1 MVAPASWG
9 QNMRNAVRGLCRR
22 LAGQILFFGVTLA
35 AAGAVHA
42 AQPKTLLPGRLSV
55 CLSATFP
62 PFAEKTA
69 DGQWTGW
76 DIDFLKRFAD
86 KLGLAFVPVR
96 VADYE
101 GFWTR
106 PGADAC
112 DIAASGIAD
121 LPYRRQAT
129 GDAGIW
135 SDPYYFVQR
144 AYGVRREDAGNLTS
158 VRDLAGRT
166 ILVIS
171 GSTADM
177 DARTRVAR
185 AGVPDVTIIG
195 TSDDVENARRVRDGN
210 AHDLTIAGRPDIAGP
225 GSGPSGAGANGKGAS
240 GDARPADDPFAFGS
254 GLGTVQY
261 LADRM
266 GLVVV
271 WPHCLMMP
279 DGQVRDEPFSF
290 VVRARSEG
298 VVEALN
304 AFIAQTPYGGGRGT
318 DACPSTPRTR

>member
-1 MVAPASWG
+1 MPDLR
-9 QNMRNAVRGLCRR
+9 QRELGLWSR
-22 LAGQILFFGVTLA
+22 LRHGGCLGVTLV

-55 CLSATFP
+55 CLFATFP

-76 DIDFLKRFAD
+76 DIDFLRRFAD
-86 KLGLAFVPVR
+86 KLGLTFVPVP

-129 GDAGIW
+129 GEAGIW

-144 AYGVRREDAGNLTS
+144 AFGVRREDAGNLTG

-166 ILVIS
+166 ILVIA
-171 GSTADM
+171 GSTADV

-185 AGVPDVTIIG
+185 AGVPDVAIIG

-261 LADRM
+261 LGARRA
-266 GLVVV
+266 LLL
-271 WPHCLMMP
+271 C
-279 DGQVRDEPFSF
+279 
-290 VVRARSEG
+290 RARTVG
-298 VVEALN
+298 
-304 AFIAQTPYGGGRGT
+304 GGGRGVERLHRPDPLWRGARHRRLSQHAPDPIERSPVRYT
-318 DACPSTPRTR
+318 GCG